1 MTVVIV
7 QTIQKPNISIHM
19 PHTWHDVMQDNYTL
33 QTEISI
39 HMPHTWHDHQP
50 DEAHRRVLISIHMP
64 HTWHDYAAW
73 ADAVR
78 KIFQSTCHIR
88 GMTHDEK
95 HPDDVATISIH
106 MPHTWHDHT
115 SFRPR
120 HSLIFQSTCHIRGMT
135 IRTTPASPA
144 KGFQSTCHIRGMTM
158 VWTMTTAGSAFQS
171 TCHIRGMTLALQGD
185 LHLFVHISIHMPHT
199 WHDVLAHDVAE
210 SVGNFNPH
218 ATYVA

>member
-1 MTVVIV
+1 MTSCRITIHCRLKFQSTCHIRGMTISRTRRIV
-7 QTIQKPNISIHM
+7 AYSFQSTCHIRGMTSRGR
-19 PHTWHDVMQDNYTL
+19 Y
-33 QTEISI
+33 
-39 HMPHTWHDHQP
+39 
-50 DEAHRRVLISIHMP
+50 HRPPAPISIHMP